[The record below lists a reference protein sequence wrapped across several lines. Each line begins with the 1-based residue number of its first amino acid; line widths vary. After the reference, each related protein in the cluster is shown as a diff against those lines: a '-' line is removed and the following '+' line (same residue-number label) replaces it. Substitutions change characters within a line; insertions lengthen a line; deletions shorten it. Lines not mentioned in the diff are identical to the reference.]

1 LTPTAVGP
9 LGERWPDV
17 ERIVVLRG
25 GGLGDLLSA
34 VPAIEALKAA
44 YAGAEVVVLC
54 APNNAALL
62 ADRPSPVDRAVGL
75 PYARGVHGP
84 NDGPGEEKA
93 FNSFRQSVADRPVDL
108 GVQLHGG
115 GRWSNPF
122 LLGLKPR
129 WTVGTRT
136 PDADPLTRWLPYRQ
150 YQHEVMRWLE
160 VVGLAGAS
168 AVSMTPRIEPTAA
181 ELDKARSVLP
191 ESELPTVGLHP
202 GARDPRRRWPPE
214 HFAALAERCIDEGRR
229 VALIGSRAERR
240 LLRDIAAKV
249 SVLGGTEDRVLVLDQ
264 MDMPTLV
271 GVLAHTDVLVGNDS
285 GVRHLAQAVG
295 TATVGIYW
303 IGNAFN
309 AGPLGRARH
318 RMFMS
323 WTIHCPVC
331 GQDCPRTD
339 TPRCGHDVSFVADV
353 SVDEVI
359 DEVQELLDS
368 QTVLGFPAPGRRFDR
383 MVEG

>member
-1 LTPTAVGP
+1 MTPTAVGP

-34 VPAIEALKAA
+34 LPAIEALKAA
-44 YAGAEVVVLC
+44 YADAEIVVLC

-62 ADRPSPVDRAVGL
+62 TGRPSPIDRAVGL

-84 NDGPGEEKA
+84 NDGPGEAMPLNA
-93 FNSFRQSVADRPVDL
+93 FRRLVADRPIDL

-136 PDADPLTRWLPYRQ
+136 LDASPLTRWLPYRP

-160 VVGLAGAS
+160 VAGLAGAPVAS
-168 AVSMTPRIEPTAA
+168 VTPRIEVTDADLA
-181 ELDKARSVLP
+181 KSQSVLP
-191 ESELPTVGLHP
+191 ESEMPTVNLHP

-229 VALIGSRAERR
+229 VALIGTRAERR

-249 SVLGGTEDRVLVLDQ
+249 SVLGGADGRLLLLDA
-264 MDMPTLV
+264 MDMPTLA
-271 GVLAHTDVLVGNDS
+271 GVLARSDVLVGNDS
-285 GVRHLAQAVG
+285 GIRHLAQAVG

-303 IGNAFN
+303 VGNASH

-323 WTIHCPVC
+323 WTVHCPVC
-331 GQDCPRTD
+331 GQACTRTEM
-339 TPRCGHDVSFVADV
+339 PRCGHDVSFVADV
-353 SVDEVI
+353 AVDEVLN
-359 DEVQELLDS
+359 EVDELLDK
-368 QTVLGFPAPGRRFDR
+368 GFPGLAGFPGIRD
-383 MVEG
+383 G